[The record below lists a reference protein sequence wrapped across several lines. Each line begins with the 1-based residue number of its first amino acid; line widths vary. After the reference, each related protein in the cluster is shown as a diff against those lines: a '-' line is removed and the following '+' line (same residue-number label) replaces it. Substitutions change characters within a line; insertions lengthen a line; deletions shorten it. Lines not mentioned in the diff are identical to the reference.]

1 MAFAAEVAH
10 RLKTLGVDPD
20 DLRPFFYSDVGTDST
35 ETGAH
40 ELDLC
45 LKNGALSLLDQKSGQ
60 VLAVDFNSP
69 AWRHRA
75 AGHVRGEQ
83 LVKAVFGRHK
93 PGHGPLQVTDAT
105 AGLGRDAWLLAL
117 AGAQVIAC
125 ERHPVVFALL
135 SDGVQRAAAEP
146 ALAETASRLRLLQGD
161 FTGLC
166 PLSEPAD
173 VIYLDPMF
181 PPRQKSAKV
190 KKDMQLLHHLLGAG
204 QDDADAM
211 LRTALTQP
219 VGKVVV
225 KRPRLAEPLAGRRP
239 TSQVTGKASR
249 FDVYAAGP
257 V

>member
-20 DLRPFFYSDVGTDST
+20 DLRPFFYSDAGTDNAQAGT
-35 ETGAH
+35 PK
-40 ELDLC
+40 LDLC
-45 LKNGALSLLDQKSGQ
+45 LKDGALSLLERKTGQ
-60 VLAVDFNSP
+60 QLTVDFHSP

-75 AGHVRGEQ
+75 AGHVRAEQ
-83 LVKAVFGRHK
+83 LVKAVFGRRK
-93 PGHGPLQVTDAT
+93 SADRPLQVTDAT

-117 AGAQVIAC
+117 AGAQVTAC

-135 SDGVQRAAAEP
+135 SDGLQRAAES

-161 FTGLC
+161 FNGLC
-166 PLSEPAD
+166 PLREPAD

-181 PPRQKSAKV
+181 PPRQKSARV

-211 LRTALTQP
+211 LHTALAQP
-219 VGKVVV
+219 VSKVVV

-239 TSQVTGKASR
+239 TSQLTGKASR
-249 FDVYAAGP
+249 FDVYA
-257 V
+257 